1 MAKLNVL
8 IVDDEKHFQDLICD
22 WVDSWGHTTT
32 IASSGPEAIAAIKNN
47 EFDLVILDYQ
57 MPEMNGIATLEE
69 IRKINSK
76 VAVIMFT
83 SFPDE
88 KSFVESKKLGISF
101 YVTKFDEVVSV
112 HNVFETAFDMVIK
125 NLEENNSSGQ

>member
-22 WVDSWGHTTT
+22 WVNSWGHTTT
-32 IASSGPEAIAAIKNN
+32 VASSGQEAIEAIKNN

-57 MPEMNGIATLEE
+57 MPVMNGITTLEE

-76 VAVIMFT
+76 IAVIMLT
-83 SFPDE
+83 GYPDE
-88 KSFVESKKLGISF
+88 KSFVEGSKLGISF

-112 HNVFETAFDMVIK
+112 HNVFETAFDMVKK
-125 NLEENNSSGQ
+125 NLEECNSSGQ